1 MKVALCLSGQPRMFK
16 SSYQSLKNHILDNYD
31 CDIFID
37 TWKFKNTD
45 ENFYLS
51 HRYKDEGSLEELYE
65 LYQPRV
71 LNVEKF
77 DEVFESKCLE
87 FENKVSL
94 TQGAKEDNYL
104 RRYYSMLY
112 KIYNCNKIKNE
123 YGKKMNINYDIA
135 VRSRLDVLY
144 TQKIEFNKDVNLTTD
159 RQGSGR
165 EGCAG
170 DILAY
175 GMNTDMDIY
184 CNLFNKLD
192 DYFSENVPITTEILL
207 PHHLDSIIK
216 NYTVINNKI
225 FIARPSEDWQQKYRP

>member
-1 MKVALCLSGQPRMFK
+1 MKVAICLSGQPRMFK
-16 SSYQSLKNHILDNYD
+16 SSYPSLKTHILDHYD
-31 CDIFID
+31 CDVFID
-37 TWKFKNTD
+37 TWKFNNTN

-87 FENKVSL
+87 FESKVASN
-94 TQGAKEDNYL
+94 QGAKEDNYL

-123 YGKKMNINYDIA
+123 YEKKMNVRYDI
-135 VRSRLDVLY
+135 VLRSRLDVLY
-144 TQKIEFNKDVNLTTD
+144 TQKIEFNKDLNLATD

-175 GMNTDMDIY
+175 GTDTFMDIY
-184 CNLFNKLD
+184 CDLFNKLD
-192 DYFSENVPITTEILL
+192 FYFNNNVPITTEILL

-216 NYTVINNKI
+216 HYTVINNKI
-225 FIARPSEDWQQKYRP
+225 FISRPCEDWQQKYRQ